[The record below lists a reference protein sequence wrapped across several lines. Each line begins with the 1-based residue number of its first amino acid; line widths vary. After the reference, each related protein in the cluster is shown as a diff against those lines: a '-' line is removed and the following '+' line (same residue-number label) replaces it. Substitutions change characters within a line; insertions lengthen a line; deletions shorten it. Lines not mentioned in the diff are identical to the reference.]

1 MRATKLLIGAALL
14 LAPLTLSP
22 GVSAQ
27 ESEPTLYKSVIITTT
42 DGKVFGINLRHEM
55 TCFLNENVDFEI
67 HYPKKAEDGNFMFDD
82 ETGAMLYE
90 SVLSFPAY
98 QLQTLDLNKEESG
111 INAVPGIEFSVSYDV
126 DTSTLTVDGAEGKE
140 IAVVS
145 ADGRLELV
153 TKGELATVI
162 DMSRFGAGVHIV
174 RIDTKTFKLL
184 VK

>member
-1 MRATKLLIGAALL
+1 MKVKKLLLY
-14 LAPLTLSP
+14 LTLIVGFMAIPP

-67 HYPKKAEDGNFMFDD
+67 HYPQKDEDGNFMFDD

-111 INAVPGIEFSVSYDV
+111 INAVPGIDFSVSYDV
-126 DTSTLTVDGAEGKE
+126 DTSTLTVDGAKGKE
-140 IAVVS
+140 ITVVS

-174 RIDTKTFKLL
+174 RIDTKTIKLL